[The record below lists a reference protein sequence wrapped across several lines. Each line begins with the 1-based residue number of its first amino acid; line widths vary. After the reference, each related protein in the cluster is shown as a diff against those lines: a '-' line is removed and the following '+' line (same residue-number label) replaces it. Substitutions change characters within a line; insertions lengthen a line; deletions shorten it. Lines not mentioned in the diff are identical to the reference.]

1 MAGEFWINLFGSCVM
16 EQEPQPNRQRPK
28 ISRDMIG
35 QPTNFRHTSHVGS
48 SDIGEIS
55 TLQSTMKGKGDEE
68 MQHIQVLTFFMLTPV
83 ILMSMLQVPH
93 IMNARSIHELKRTSL
108 KA

>member
-55 TLQSTMKGKGDEE
+55 SLQSTMKGKGDEE
-68 MQHIQVLTFFMLTPV
+68 LQHIQVSTFLNIAPL
-83 ILMSMLQVPH
+83 IPLSALQVPH